1 MNIWKKL
8 MTESLLQTKVIKI
21 VERENYNRLDVR
33 TEFSSTKKKRHLL
46 RGREFTLCGF
56 LLLFKTKY
64 KNKNDLL
71 SKELTMNTS
80 PELKK
85 TENSQEVYEPALYI
99 QVMIQIVK
107 LSTLMIQEWGLIDVG
122 SRESDIA
129 NEWEVGRRW

>member
-1 MNIWKKL
+1 
-8 MTESLLQTKVIKI
+8 
-21 VERENYNRLDVR
+21 
-33 TEFSSTKKKRHLL
+33 
-46 RGREFTLCGF
+46 
-56 LLLFKTKY
+56 
-64 KNKNDLL
+64 
-71 SKELTMNTS
+71 MNTS